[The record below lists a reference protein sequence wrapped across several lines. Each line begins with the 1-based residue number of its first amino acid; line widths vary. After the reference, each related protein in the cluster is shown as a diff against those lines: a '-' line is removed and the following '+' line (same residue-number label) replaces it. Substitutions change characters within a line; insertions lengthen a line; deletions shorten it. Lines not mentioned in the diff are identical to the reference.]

1 MTKRAF
7 SAVSIKLVMT
17 ESEFII
23 KQEQIMQREEF
34 RILSTTAI
42 LGYGFPLGSFE
53 EGMKRN
59 PHLIAVDAGSTDPGP
74 YYLGAGVSF
83 TDRDAVKRDLE
94 IMIKAGVERDI
105 PVSIGTAGGSG
116 GAPHLEWNRE
126 IIEEIARENNLHFKL
141 AVIHSELPKDMIKA
155 ELRTGKIMTLD
166 PAPELTEKTIDDTT
180 RIVAQMG
187 VQPFIEA
194 HKNDAQVI
202 LAGRAYDPAVF
213 AALAVHRGYDMG
225 LATHLGKILE
235 CAAIC
240 AIPGSGSDCMFGY
253 IGSDYFKVEPLSSVR
268 KCTTVSVAAHTL
280 YEKTD
285 PCILPGPG
293 GYLDLTDAKFEQETD
308 NIVKVSGSKFVPGQ
322 DFFVKLEGAKRIGY
336 RTVSIAG
343 TRDPIMMQKIDD
355 IIHGVKER
363 VADNFRDRENTYTLN
378 FIIYGRDGVMGN
390 LEPNRLKS
398 LSHEYGIIIEAVA
411 ETQELANTICA
422 TARSTMLH
430 YGYEGR
436 RATAGNLAFPY
447 SPSDFK
453 AGEVYEFSVY
463 HLMKVD
469 DPASLFPIDYI
480 EL

>member
-1 MTKRAF
+1 M
-7 SAVSIKLVMT
+7 
-17 ESEFII
+17 
-23 KQEQIMQREEF
+23 EEF

-42 LGYGFPLGSFE
+42 LGYGFPIASFE

-94 IMIKAGVERDI
+94 IMIRAGVQREI
-105 PVSIGTAGGSG
+105 PVCIGTAGGSG
-116 GAPHLEWNRE
+116 GEPHLEWNRE

-141 AVIHSELPKDMIKA
+141 AVIHAELPKDLIKQ
-155 ELRTGKIMTLD
+155 ELAAGRVIPLE
-166 PAPELTEKTIDDTT
+166 PAPALTVEAIDNTT

-194 HKNDAQVI
+194 HKNGAQVI

-213 AALAVHRGYDMG
+213 AALAVSEGYDMG

-253 IGSDYFKVEPLSSVR
+253 IGEDYFRVEPLSSAR

-293 GYLDLTDAKFEQETD
+293 GHLDLTKTRFEQETD
-308 NIVKVSGSKFVPGQ
+308 NIVRVSGSRFIPSPTYT
-322 DFFVKLEGAKRIGY
+322 VKLEGARKIGY

-343 TRDPIMMQKIDD
+343 TRDPIMMKKIDD
-355 IIHGVKER
+355 IIAGVKER
-363 VADNFRDRENTYTLN
+363 VADNFRDKDIKYNLN
-378 FIIYGRDGVMGN
+378 FIIYGRDGVMGK
-390 LEPNRLKS
+390 LEPLRDS
-398 LSHEYGIIIEAVA
+398 PQSHEFGIIIEAVA
-411 ETQELANTICA
+411 DTQELASTICA
-422 TARSTMLH
+422 TARSTLLH

-463 HLMKVD
+463 HLLMVD
-469 DPASLFPIDYI
+469 DPTSVFKIEYI
-480 EL
+480 KL